1 MDSVFEA
8 RLVEHCAP
16 TLAGLKLASLFCLPP
31 DKGEAA
37 AWVRR
42 CDRALA
48 HKGLRL
54 RLMRS
59 SGCGQLVY
67 VYRERLLRRTLEET
81 AVARFLSG
89 YGYMAQD
96 MQGCLQRLALR
107 LMEQEFPHEI
117 GLFLGYPPED
127 VEGFI
132 ENRGKNCKCVG
143 CWKVYGDPEQA
154 VRQFARFKKCREVY
168 LRLYRDGKKSLDQLT
183 VAS

>member
-37 AWVRR
+37 AWVHR

-59 SGCGQLVY
+59 SACGQLVY

-117 GLFLGYPPED
+117 GIFLGYPLHD

-132 ENRGKNCKCVG
+132 RHGGRNYCCRG
-143 CWKVYGDPEQA
+143 CWKVYA
-154 VRQFARFKKCREVY
+154 CRQEAEKTFASFHKCRRIY
-168 LRLYRDGKKSLDQLT
+168 RQCHRAGTTIDRLT
-183 VAS
+183 IAA

>member
-54 RLMRS
+54 RLIRG

-117 GLFLGYPPED
+117 GIFLGYPLHD

-132 ENRGKNCKCVG
+132 RHGGRNYCCKG
-143 CWKVYGDPEQA
+143 CWKVYA
-154 VRQFARFKKCREVY
+154 CRQEAEKTFASFHKCRRIY
-168 LRLYRDGKKSLDQLT
+168 RQCHRAGTTIDRLT
-183 VAS
+183 IAA

>member
-54 RLMRS
+54 RLIRS

-117 GLFLGYPPED
+117 GIFLGYPLHD

-132 ENRGKNCKCVG
+132 RHGGRNYCCKG
-143 CWKVYGDPEQA
+143 CWKVYACRKEA
-154 VRQFARFKKCREVY
+154 EKTFASFHKCRRIY
-168 LRLYRDGKKSLDQLT
+168 RQCHRAGTTIDRLT
-183 VAS
+183 IAA